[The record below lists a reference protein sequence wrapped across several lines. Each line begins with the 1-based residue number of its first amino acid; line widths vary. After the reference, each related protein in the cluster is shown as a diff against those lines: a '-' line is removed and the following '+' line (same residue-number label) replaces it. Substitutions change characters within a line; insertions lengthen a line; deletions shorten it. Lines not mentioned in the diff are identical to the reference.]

1 MKSSLGDPAVD
12 LEVRLYKGNDTSGEP
27 ADTVRTDEAGAY
39 AFKGLEE
46 GAYSVV
52 LSAAGDY
59 KEIIKRV
66 TVEAADVTE
75 ADFTLGGSS
84 ELYTKEELL
93 ANN

>member
-1 MKSSLGDPAVD
+1 MIPVGN
-12 LEVRLYKGNDTSGEP
+12 RLIPS
-27 ADTVRTDEAGAY
+27 RTDVRRGAY

-84 ELYTKEELL
+84 ELYTKRRT
-93 ANN
+93 AG